1 MTQTLRTKALCV
13 SAGILAAV
21 GVFASSVQACIPDPP
36 PHWPSL
42 LRADGPALFV
52 GRVTMVERLP
62 EPSRTQTIEVIQS
75 KATIARLETLQGD
88 PQKSYTLTAAET
100 ARPLGGYQ
108 GMICVDFQRVK
119 PGDIVLAMET
129 GTGAVRVFE
138 PQQVPSQFSSRLEA
152 YR

>member
-13 SAGILAAV
+13 SASILAAV

-36 PHWPSL
+36 PHWSSL
-42 LRADGPALFV
+42 LRADGPALFI
-52 GRVTMVERLP
+52 GRVTTVERLP
-62 EPSRTQTIEVIQS
+62 EPSRTPTIEVIQS
-75 KATIARLETLQGD
+75 RATIARLETLQGE
-88 PQKSYTLTAAET
+88 PQETYILTAAES

-129 GTGAVRVFE
+129 ETGAVRVFE
-138 PQQVPSQFSSRLEA
+138 PQQVPSQFSTRLEA

>member
-1 MTQTLRTKALCV
+1 MRQVKIKALTFSV
-13 SAGILAAV
+13 GLLATV
-21 GVFASSVQACIPDPP
+21 GVFASSVQACIPEPP
-36 PHWPSL
+36 PSWSAL
-42 LRADGPALFV
+42 LRADGPALFI
-52 GRVTMVERLP
+52 GRVTMVERLR
-62 EPSRTQTIEVIQS
+62 EPSRTPTIEVIQS
-75 KATIARLETLQGD
+75 RATIARLETLQGE
-88 PQKSYTLTAAET
+88 PQETYILTAAES

-138 PQQVPSQFSSRLEA
+138 PQQVPSQFSTRLEA